1 LTKDYYQLLGVE
13 RSASA
18 DEIKKAFRKKAMEH
32 HPDRAEDKEA
42 GEAKFK
48 EINEAYAVLSDTEK
62 RQAYDTYG
70 ADGFRQRFSQEDIF
84 NSANVGSFSEIFG
97 DMGFG
102 GDIFSRIFGGGGGGG
117 GKRSG
122 FGGSPLF
129 NQGNP
134 FGGGPAKGQDAETKI
149 TVSFDEAINGGERQ
163 VSLRQPDGGTRS
175 LNVKIPP
182 GSKHGSKLR
191 LKEQGH
197 PAPTGGTAGDLY
209 LQIEVAP
216 HPQFKRKGK
225 LDLEVDV
232 QLGLVDLA
240 LGCSVDV
247 PTLRE
252 GEKRIKVK
260 AGTQPGTAI
269 RLKGFGVP
277 KKGSRAAGD
286 LYASVQVS
294 VPEELSSGQKKLFEK
309 LRKSGL

>member
-1 LTKDYYQLLGVE
+1 MAKDYYQLLGIE

-18 DEIKKAFRKKAMEH
+18 DEIKKAFRKKAMQH
-32 HPDRAEDKEA
+32 HPDRAEDKVA
-42 GEAKFK
+42 AEAKFK

-84 NSANVGSFSEIFG
+84 NSANFGSFSEMFG

-102 GDIFSRIFGGGGGGG
+102 GDLFSRIFGGGGG
-117 GKRSG
+117 KRAGSG
-122 FGGSPLF
+122 FGGSSFF

-149 TVSFDEAINGGERQ
+149 TVSFEEAINGGERQ
-163 VSLRQPDGGTRS
+163 ISLRQPDGGSRA

-182 GSKHGSKLR
+182 GSQHGSKLR

-197 PAPTGGTAGDLY
+197 PAPAGGTPGDLY

-216 HPQFKRKGK
+216 HPHFRRKGER
-225 LDLEVDV
+225 DLEVDV
-232 QLGLVDLA
+232 SLGFVDLA
-240 LGCSVDV
+240 LGCSVEV

-252 GEKRIKVK
+252 GTKRIKLK
-260 AGTQPGTAI
+260 AGTQPGTAV
-269 RLKGFGVP
+269 RLKGFGVAARGAKP
-277 KKGSRAAGD
+277 AGD
-286 LYASVQVS
+286 LYACVQVS
-294 VPEELSSGQKKLFEK
+294 VPEELSSEQKKLFEK

>member
-1 LTKDYYQLLGVE
+1 MAKDYYQLLGVE

-84 NSANVGSFSEIFG
+84 NSANFGSFSEMFG

-102 GDIFSRIFGGGGGGG
+102 GDVFSRIFGGGGQ
-117 GKRSG
+117 RSG
-122 FGGSPLF
+122 FGGSSFF

-163 VSLRQPDGGTRS
+163 ISLRQPDGGTRS

-182 GSKHGSKLR
+182 GSKNGSKLR
-191 LKEQGH
+191 LKGQAH
-197 PAPTGGTAGDLY
+197 AAPAGGTAGDLY
-209 LQIEVAP
+209 LEIDVAA
-216 HPQFKRKGK
+216 HPEFRRRGER
-225 LDLEVDV
+225 DLEVDV
-232 QLGLVDLA
+232 SIGLVDLA
-240 LGCSVDV
+240 LGCSIDV
-247 PTLRE
+247 PTLRA
-252 GEKRIKVK
+252 GEKRIKIK
-260 AGTQPGTAI
+260 EGTQPGTAI

-277 KKGSRAAGD
+277 ASGSRVVGD
-286 LYASVQVS
+286 LYAIVQVS
-294 VPEELSSGQKKLFEK
+294 APEELSAEQKKLFEK

>member
-1 LTKDYYQLLGVE
+1 MAKDYYQLLGIE

-32 HPDRAEDKEA
+32 HPDRADDKVA
-42 GEAKFK
+42 AEAKFK

-84 NSANVGSFSEIFG
+84 NSANFGSFSEMFG
-97 DMGFG
+97 DMGLG
-102 GDIFSRIFGGGGGGG
+102 GDVFSRIFGGSG
-117 GKRSG
+117 GKRAGPG
-122 FGGSPLF
+122 FGGSSFF
-129 NQGNP
+129 NQGKP
-134 FGGGPAKGQDAETKI
+134 FGGGPTKGQDAETKI

-175 LNVKIPP
+175 LNIKIPA
-182 GSKHGSKLR
+182 GSEHGSKLR

-197 PAPTGGTAGDLY
+197 PAPAGGTAGDLY
-209 LQIEVAP
+209 LQIEVAT
-216 HPQFKRKGK
+216 HPQFKRRGK

-260 AGTQPGTAI
+260 GGTQPGTAI

-277 KKGSRAAGD
+277 KSGSRAAGD
-286 LYASVQVS
+286 LYACVQVS
-294 VPEELSSGQKKLFEK
+294 VPEELSSEQKKLFEK